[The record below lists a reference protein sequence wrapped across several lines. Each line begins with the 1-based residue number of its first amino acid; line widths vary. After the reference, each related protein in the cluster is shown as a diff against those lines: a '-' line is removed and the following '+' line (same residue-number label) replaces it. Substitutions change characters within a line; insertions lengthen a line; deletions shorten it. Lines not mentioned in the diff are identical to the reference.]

1 MRDRIKSQR
10 DALLNAALEYIE
22 DGWSVI
28 PLNPHDKRPLNKWR
42 EYQDRVA
49 SEEEV
54 VGWFDKHEE
63 IALGL
68 ATGKTSNV
76 VVIDCDSD
84 SAIEFAKERGLTS
97 PFSAR
102 SGRGPHYYFSHPG
115 SDVRNQQGLWGCDD
129 IDLRGDGGYVV
140 VPPSICKSKTGQYVE
155 YRWDNQPGLDWH
167 DDAPRYPL
175 SPSVVEKPVGD
186 ELPDLTNIAAGAET
200 ASSIAALTVERL
212 GRKIGQGEG
221 GGRDNLLIK
230 YAGECVAAGVR
241 GYVLRDALHEFM
253 DEYFLPNPDIDQSEY
268 VEQKAKSAEEAD
280 RRNHPERYVER
291 APKPKVPLRPIFTSD
306 IPRLQTMVGDQQY
319 LIDPWLKAGSIIQ
332 LYAYSG
338 AGKSRF
344 IQTVMWH
351 LSMGNTIGGFDIER
365 PARVLYLDYELG
377 LESVSS
383 RFRLLQDSYGNPG
396 EEYGHWSPAVL
407 AQEEGGVMPL
417 GTPDG
422 NKLLQD
428 WITSYNPEVVVIDT
442 LRSAWAGL
450 EENDANAWTPVNR
463 LLMAIRN
470 TGRAVV
476 MIHHANKGGAD
487 GLGREAGSTNQLTNL
502 DLQMR
507 LTPIYEDAE
516 RADQFNG
523 LVDKPDNL
531 GETMTQQLTRK
542 AGELS
547 NGSRLLDAYRLTY
560 HKTRDRNENMRTI
573 HFGTGERTDGTQFFV
588 SQNSLKQRVRILAAR
603 GTSAF
608 DIAQHPDVMVSVR
621 TIEEWINV

>member
-1 MRDRIKSQR
+1 MRERIKSQH

-28 PLNPHDKRPLNKWR
+28 PLNPHDKRPLGKWR
-42 EYQDRVA
+42 EFQDRIA
-49 SEEEV
+49 SADEV
-54 VGWFDKHEE
+54 VDWFSQHDE

-84 SAIEFAKERGLTS
+84 SAIQFAKERGLDS

-102 SGRGPHYYFSHPG
+102 SGRGPHYYFRHPG

-140 VPPSICKSKTGQYVE
+140 VPPSICKSKTGEYVE
-155 YRWDNQPGLDWH
+155 YRWENEAGLDWN

-175 SPSVVEKPVGD
+175 TPNVVEKSD
-186 ELPDLTNIAAGAET
+186 ELPDLTGVQIERETSTDIAAR
-200 ASSIAALTVERL
+200 TVERL

-221 GGRDNLLIK
+221 GGRDNLIIK
-230 YAGECVAAGVR
+230 HAGECVAAGVR
-241 GYVLRDALHEFM
+241 GDALRDALHEFM
-253 DEYFLPNPDIDQSEY
+253 DTWFIPNPDIDQSEY
-268 VEQKAKSAEEAD
+268 VDNKAKSAEEAD
-280 RRNHPERYVER
+280 KRNHPERYVEPV
-291 APKPKVPLRPIFTSD
+291 AKPRLPLRPIFTSD
-306 IPRLQTMVGDQQY
+306 IPRLQTMVGDQRY

-351 LSMGNTIGGFDIER
+351 LSLGKTVGGFDIER

-377 LESVSS
+377 LQSVSS
-383 RFRLLQDSYGNPG
+383 RFRLLQDSYGDPG

-407 AQEEGGVMPL
+407 GHEEGGVMPL
-417 GTPDG
+417 GTQEG

-428 WITSYNPEVVVIDT
+428 WISAYNPEVIVIDT
-442 LRSAWAGL
+442 LRSAWNGL

-463 LLMAIRN
+463 LIMAIRN
-470 TGRAVV
+470 SGRTVV
-476 MIHHANKGGAD
+476 LVHHANKGGAD

-507 LTPIYEDAE
+507 LTPVYEDAE

-523 LVDKPDNL
+523 LVDKPDTL
-531 GETMTQQLTRK
+531 GETVTHALTRK
-542 AGELS
+542 ATSAVSGA
-547 NGSRLLDAYRLTY
+547 RLLDAYRLTY

-573 HFGTGERTDGTQFFV
+573 HFGTGEREDGTQFFV
-588 SQNSLKQRVRILAAR
+588 SENSLKQRVRILAAR

-621 TIEEWINV
+621 TIEEWI